1 MASSFSC
8 PNPQTRDGGDEVPAL
23 TLSPLAV
30 PREIG
35 AAMDVQ
41 FLQSSEPIYPFWQGC
56 DAWTAPNQ
64 EHFKGGEVA
73 NGLGNASQQRQP
85 RKAEFA

>member
-1 MASSFSC
+1 M
-8 PNPQTRDGGDEVPAL
+8 RDVGDEVPAL

-35 AAMDVQ
+35 AAIDVQ
-41 FLQSSEPIYPFWQGC
+41 FLQSSEPFYPFWQGF
-56 DAWTAPNQ
+56 DAWTAPDQ